1 LCVLHLPFGQHH
13 ELVEN
18 PGFLPV
24 VSTVAAPL
32 VPTAIV
38 TVALV
43 TVTRVTAIVVLFLF
57 ELRQLVA
64 EEAHPVRVTVVVRLT
79 NGLADLTLE
88 PRVESTVDLPLSMSV
103 TVGSGL
109 LPTLGDSNDLL
120 EVLPLTEV
128 PAPRVIRRP
137 GRLVNRPA

>member
-1 LCVLHLPFGQHH
+1 
-13 ELVEN
+13 
-18 PGFLPV
+18 
-24 VSTVAAPL
+24 
-32 VPTAIV
+32 
-38 TVALV
+38 
-43 TVTRVTAIVVLFLF
+43 
-57 ELRQLVA
+57 
-64 EEAHPVRVTVVVRLT
+64 
-79 NGLADLTLE
+79 
-88 PRVESTVDLPLSMSV
+88 MSV